1 MEAMRDFRPMTPS
14 RLLRG
19 WHARSLVIAAVL
31 LVTLGVAAT
40 LAYQAQQA
48 VRSHR
53 ATAEN
58 VLRDYAALAGDEL
71 TRRTE
76 RELHDVIGTQLTR
89 LASSCDGRDR
99 LPTLDQWI
107 RVKDT

>member
-1 MEAMRDFRPMTPS
+1 MRDFRPLAQS

-19 WHARSLVIAAVL
+19 LYAPSVVIAAVL
-31 LVTLGVAAT
+31 VLTLAVALA

-58 VLRDYAALAGDEL
+58 VLRDYAALAGEEL
-71 TRRTE
+71 SRRAQ
-76 RELHDVIGTQLTR
+76 RELHDVIATQLTR
-89 LASSCDGRDR
+89 LASSCGGRDR
-99 LPTLDQWI
+99 LPTLEEWV

>member
-1 MEAMRDFRPMTPS
+1 MRDLRAITQS

-19 WHARSLVIAAVL
+19 WHARSVVIAAVL
-31 LVTLGVAAT
+31 LVTLAVAAT

-58 VLRDYAALAGDEL
+58 VLRDYAALASEEFA
-71 TRRTE
+71 RRAQ
-76 RELHDVIGTQLTR
+76 RELSDVIATQLNR
-89 LASSCDGRDR
+89 LGSSCDGRDR
-99 LPTLDQWI
+99 LPTLEQWV
-107 RVKDT
+107 RAKDS

>member
-1 MEAMRDFRPMTPS
+1 MGEFAPMKQS

-19 WHARSLVIAAVL
+19 LYARSVIIAAVL
-31 LVTLGVAAT
+31 VLTLGVAAT

-58 VLRDYAALAGDEL
+58 VLRDYAALASEEFA
-71 TRRTE
+71 RRAQ
-76 RELHDVIGTQLTR
+76 RELHDVIATQLNR
-89 LASSCDGRDR
+89 LASSCGERDR
-99 LPTLDQWI
+99 LPTLEEWV
-107 RVKDT
+107 RVKDS

>member
-1 MEAMRDFRPMTPS
+1 MRDFRSPSPS
-14 RLLRG
+14 RLLHG
-19 WHARSLVIAAVL
+19 WHTRSVVIAAVL
-31 LVTLGVAAT
+31 VATLVVAAT

-58 VLRDYAALAGDEL
+58 VLRDYAALASEEL
-71 TRRTE
+71 TRRAQ
-76 RELHDVIGTQLTR
+76 RELYDVIATQITR

-99 LPTLDQWI
+99 LPTIEQWV

>member
-1 MEAMRDFRPMTPS
+1 MRDSTLGAQS

-19 WHARSLVIAAVL
+19 WHPRSAVIAVVL
-31 LVTLGVAAT
+31 LVTLAVAAA

-58 VLRDYAALAGDEL
+58 VLRHYAALASGEFG
-71 TRRTE
+71 RRAQ
-76 RELHDVIGTQLTR
+76 RELYEVITNQLTR
-89 LASSCDGRDR
+89 LASACDGTDR
-99 LPTLDQWI
+99 LPSLDQWV

>member
-1 MEAMRDFRPMTPS
+1 MRDSTLITQS

-19 WHARSLVIAAVL
+19 WHARSVLIAVVL
-31 LVTLGVAAT
+31 LVTLAVAAG

-48 VRSHR
+48 VGSHR

-58 VLRDYAALAGDEL
+58 VLRHYAALASGEFG
-71 TRRTE
+71 RRAQ
-76 RELHDVIGTQLTR
+76 RELDQVITTQLSR
-89 LASSCDGRDR
+89 LASSCDGTGHPPS
-99 LPTLDQWI
+99 LEEWV

>member
-19 WHARSLVIAAVL
+19 WRARSIVIAAVL
-31 LVTLGVAAT
+31 LVTLAVAAT

-71 TRRTE
+71 ARRTE
-76 RELHDVIGTQLTR
+76 REVHEVIGTHITR
-89 LASSCDGRDR
+89 VALGSDVRSRIA
-99 LPTLDQWI
+99 TLDEHS
-107 RVKDT
+107 RVM

>member
-1 MEAMRDFRPMTPS
+1 MRDFSATTPS

-19 WHARSLVIAAVL
+19 WHARSIVIGAVL
-31 LVTLGVAAT
+31 FATLAVAAT

-58 VLRDYAALAGDEL
+58 VLRDYAALASDEL

-76 RELHDVIGTQLTR
+76 RELHDVIATQLTR
-89 LASSCDGRDR
+89 LASACDGRDR

>member
-1 MEAMRDFRPMTPS
+1 MRDFRLMTQS

-19 WHARSLVIAAVL
+19 LYARSVVIAAVL
-31 LVTLGVAAT
+31 VLILAVAAT

-58 VLRDYAALAGDEL
+58 VLRDYAAVAAEEFA
-71 TRRTE
+71 RRAQ
-76 RELHDVIGTQLTR
+76 RELHDVIATQLTR
-89 LASSCDGRDR
+89 LASSCGGRDR
-99 LPTLDQWI
+99 LPTLEQWV